1 MQTKEHRVTSI
12 NDYRPPAYQ
21 VDHIDLRFELDESM
35 TTVHSVMKIR
45 RNTDVM
51 NGNAIRD
58 EPLLLNGREMKL
70 TALLLDGKNLSQ
82 NDYIIN
88 EDSLSIHNPPS
99 RFTLEITTLISPET
113 NTSLEGLYLSDSMFC
128 TQCEAEGFRKITY
141 FPDRPDVMAR
151 YSCTVIADLARYPVL
166 LSNGNLADSGIYDD
180 KGEKGRHFARWEDPF
195 KKPSYLFALVA
206 GDLVC
211 IEDKFRTCSDR
222 EVVLRIYVQPENVDK
237 CGHAMRALKKAMK
250 WDETVY
256 GREYDL
262 DIYMIVAVND
272 FNMGAMENKGLNIF
286 NSQYV
291 LARPDTATDDD
302 FLHIEEVIAHEYF
315 HNWTGNRITLKNWFQ
330 LSLKEGLTVFRDQQF
345 STEMN
350 SGVIKRITDVKKLK
364 AFQFPEDA
372 GPMAHPVRPASYIHI
387 NNFYTV
393 TVYNKGAELIRMLY
407 TLLGKEGFRK
417 GTDLYFERHDGQA
430 VDCDDFVTAMQTAS
444 GVDLE
449 QIRLWWSQAGT
460 PQVTVDRTYH
470 PDKHIFTLT
479 FTQTCPSTPDQPAK
493 DKKPFHIPMAIGLL
507 DLAGDDIPLQLK
519 NEDEPAGTTRVF
531 NLYDKKTIFN
541 FINIPE
547 VPTPSLLRGFSA
559 PVKLKAGYTD
569 EELLFLLANDTD
581 GFNRWEAGQQLFFK
595 RIFGRKFGLIRSFKN
610 GAVPKLDD
618 AFIDAVRTTLSD
630 KNTDK
635 ALIALT
641 LTPPSESE
649 LAIRMADDGQT
660 VSVEAIHQLRRLV
673 IRTLAKTLKDLFM
686 QTYRENC
693 LKGVFKADSDSIACR
708 QLKNMALGYLGHLQ
722 SPAIA
727 AFIFEQFE
735 TANNMTDT
743 IAALKILAGIDC
755 EERPRALDRFYQ
767 TWQTDT
773 LVLDKWFAVQAA
785 SQLPHTLA
793 RVRSLMKH
801 PAFSMKNPNKVRA
814 LIGVFGHQNQW
825 HFHLYNGSGYAFIA
839 DQVLKLDPANPMIAA
854 RLVAVFNRW
863 RQYDSKRQEKMR
875 AQLERILNTQ
885 GLSADV
891 YEIVSKTLA
900 VSSDST
906 DY

>member
-1 MQTKEHRVTSI
+1 MQTQKHCVTSI
-12 NDYRPPAYQ
+12 DDYRPPAYQ
-21 VDHIDLRFELDESM
+21 ADHIDLRFELHESM
-35 TTVHSVMKIR
+35 TTVHAVMKIR
-45 RNTDVM
+45 RNPDVI
-51 NGNAIRD
+51 NENAVTD
-58 EPLLLNGREMKL
+58 EPLLLNGRETEL
-70 TALLLDGKNLSQ
+70 TALLMDGKSLSQ

-88 EDSLSIHNPPS
+88 QDSLSIHNPPDQ
-99 RFTLEITTLISPET
+99 FTLEITTRISPET
-113 NTSLEGLYLSDSMFC
+113 NTSLEGLYLSDGMFC

-151 YSCTVIADLARYPVL
+151 YSCTIIADQERYPVL
-166 LSNGNLADSGIYDD
+166 LSNGNLVDSGIYDD
-180 KGEKGRHFARWEDPF
+180 GRHFARWEDPF

-206 GDLVC
+206 GNLVC
-211 IEDKFRTCSDR
+211 IQDKFRTCSGR
-222 EVVLRIYVQPENVDK
+222 EVDLRIYVEPENADK
-237 CGHAMRALKKAMK
+237 CGHAMQALKKSMK

-291 LARPDTATDDD
+291 LARYETATDDD

-345 STEMN
+345 STDMN
-350 SGVIKRITDVKKLK
+350 SGVVKRITDVKKLK

-372 GPMAHPVRPASYIHI
+372 GPMAHPVRPASYINI
-387 NNFYTV
+387 NNFYTM
-393 TVYNKGAELIRMLY
+393 TVYNKGAELIRMLF

-417 GTDLYFERHDGQA
+417 GTDLYFEKHDGQA
-430 VDCDDFVTAMQTAS
+430 VDCDDFITAMQTAS

-449 QIRLWWSQAGT
+449 QMRLWWSQAGT

-470 PDKHIFTLT
+470 PDKRILTLT
-479 FTQTCPSTPDQPAK
+479 FTQTCPSTPDMPAA
-493 DKKPFHIPMAIGLL
+493 DKKPFHIPMDLGLL
-507 DLAGDDIPLQLK
+507 NQSGNDIPLQLE
-519 NEDEPAGTTRVF
+519 NEDKPTDTTHVF
-531 NLYDKKTIFN
+531 NLCKPKTTLN
-541 FINIPE
+541 FINVPE
-547 VPTPSLLRGFSA
+547 APVPSLLRGFSA
-559 PVKLKAGYTD
+559 PVKLKADYND

-595 RIFGRKFGLIRSFKN
+595 RIFGLIRSFKN
-610 GAVPKLDD
+610 GTVPKLDD
-618 AFIDAVRTTLSD
+618 AFIDAVRTALSH
-630 KNTDK
+630 KNVDK

-649 LAIRMADDGQT
+649 LAIRMAEGGQT
-660 VSVEAIHQLRRLV
+660 INVEAIHQVRKSV
-673 IRTLAKTLKDLFM
+673 IRTLAKTLQDLLK

-693 LKGVFKADSDSIACR
+693 LKGAFKADSDSIAHR
-708 QLKNMALGYLGHLQ
+708 RLKNMALAYLGHRQ
-722 SPAIA
+722 SPAMTA
-727 AFIFEQFE
+727 LIFEQFE

-743 IAALKILAGIDC
+743 MAALKILAGIDC
-755 EERPRALDRFYQ
+755 EERHLALDRFYQ
-767 TWQTDT
+767 TWQADT

-793 RVRSLMKH
+793 RVRSLMQH

-814 LIGVFGHQNQW
+814 LIGVFGHQNHW
-825 HFHLYNGSGYAFIA
+825 HFHLYNGSGYKFIA

-854 RLVAVFNRW
+854 RLVSVFNRW
-863 RQYDSKRQEKMR
+863 RQYDTKRQEKMC
-875 AQLERILNTQ
+875 AQLEKIVNTH

-900 VSSDST
+900 APSAS
-906 DY
+906 

>member
-1 MQTKEHRVTSI
+1 MPKKKHSVTSI
-12 NDYRPPAYQ
+12 SDYRPPAYQ

-45 RNTDVM
+45 RNPDEM

-58 EPLLLNGREMKL
+58 EPLLLNGRETEL
-70 TALLLDGKNLSQ
+70 TALLMDGKNLSQ

-88 EDSLSIHNPPS
+88 KDSLSIHNPPAQ
-99 RFTLEITTLISPET
+99 FTLEITTRISPET
-113 NTSLEGLYLSDSMFC
+113 NTSLDGLYLSDKMFC

-141 FPDRPDVMAR
+141 FPDRPDVMAS
-151 YSCTVIADLARYPVL
+151 YSCTIIADQERYPVL
-166 LSNGNLADSGIYDD
+166 LSNGNLVDSGAYTN
-180 KGEKGRHFARWEDPF
+180 GRHFARWEDPF

-206 GDLVC
+206 GNLVC
-211 IEDKFRTCSDR
+211 IQDRFRTCSGR
-222 EVVLRIYVQPENVDK
+222 EVDLRIYVEPENADK
-237 CGHAMRALKKAMK
+237 CGHAMQALKKAMK

-291 LARPDTATDDD
+291 LARPETATDDD

-345 STEMN
+345 STDMN
-350 SGVIKRITDVKKLK
+350 SGVVKRITDVKKLK

-372 GPMAHPVRPASYIHI
+372 GPMAHPVRPASYINI
-387 NNFYTV
+387 NNFYTM
-393 TVYNKGAELIRMLY
+393 TVYHKGAELIRMLF

-417 GTDLYFERHDGQA
+417 GTDLYFEKHDGQA
-430 VDCDDFVTAMQTAS
+430 VDCDDFVTAMQAAS

-449 QIRLWWSQAGT
+449 QMRLWWSQAGT
-460 PQVTVDRTYH
+460 PQVTVERTYH
-470 PDKHIFTLT
+470 PDKRVLTLA
-479 FTQTCPSTPDQPAK
+479 FTQTCPSTPDMPAT
-493 DKKPFHIPMAIGLL
+493 DKKPFHIPIAMGLL
-507 DLAGDDIPLQLK
+507 NQSGDDIPLQLED
-519 NEDEPAGTTRVF
+519 EDEPTGTTRVF
-531 NLYDKKTIFN
+531 SLRNPKTILN
-541 FINIPE
+541 FIN
-547 VPTPSLLRGFSA
+547 VPQAPIPSLLRGFSA
-559 PVKLKAGYTD
+559 PVKLNANYND

-581 GFNRWEAGQQLFFK
+581 GFNRWEAGQQLFYS
-595 RIFGRKFGLIRSFKN
+595 RILGLIRSYKD
-610 GAVPKLDD
+610 GSVPKLDD
-618 AFIDAVRTTLSD
+618 AFIDAVKTALAD
-630 KNTDK
+630 KKADK

-660 VSVEAIHQLRRLV
+660 INVEAIHQVRRSV
-673 IRTLAKTLKDLFM
+673 IRTLAKTLQDLLK

-693 LKGVFKADSDSIACR
+693 LKGAFKADSESIAR
-708 QLKNMALGYLGHLQ
+708 RRLKNMALAYLGRLE
-722 SPAIA
+722 SPAMD

-735 TANNMTDT
+735 MANNMTDT
-743 IAALKILAGIDC
+743 MAALNILAGIDC
-755 EERPRALDRFYQ
+755 EERPLALDRFYQ

-785 SQLPHTLA
+785 SQLPHTLT
-793 RVRSLMKH
+793 RVRSLMQH
-801 PAFSMKNPNKVRA
+801 PAFSIKNPNKVRA

-825 HFHLYNGSGYAFIA
+825 HFHLYNGSGYTFIA

-854 RLVAVFNRW
+854 RLVSVFNRW

-875 AQLERILNTQ
+875 VQLEKILNTQ
-885 GLSADV
+885 GLSTDV

-900 VSSDST
+900 VPSDLP
-906 DY
+906 D